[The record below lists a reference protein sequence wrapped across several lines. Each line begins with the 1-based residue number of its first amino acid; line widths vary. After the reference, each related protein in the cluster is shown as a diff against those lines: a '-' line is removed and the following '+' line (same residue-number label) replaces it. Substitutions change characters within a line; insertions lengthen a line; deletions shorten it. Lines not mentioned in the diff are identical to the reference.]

1 MVMKLVAVVKLVV
14 TPEHKEALLA
24 TMRRFNE
31 ACSWLAEQA
40 FADQCADKIKLQKL
54 HYAETRSR
62 FGLGAQFAVR
72 AISKVCEAFKR
83 DKTKCPRFRPE
94 GAVPYDQRLYTFKH
108 GLDRLSL
115 ATLDKRI
122 VVPTVIGPYF
132 RAKLDAARGQAD
144 LVYAKGKLFLYV
156 TVEVPEGS
164 PVDPEGWLGV
174 DLGIRNLATDS
185 DGEHHS
191 GAKVEAARQRYA
203 SLRHR
208 LQCANTKSAKRH
220 LKKLAGKEARFR
232 QIVNHTISKALVRK
246 AQGTGRGIALEDL
259 EGIRD
264 RVTVRRRQRA
274 RHMGWAFFQM
284 RQQITY
290 KALQAGVRVAIVDPR
305 DTSRTC
311 LACGHIDKKN
321 RKSQSEFQCVACGFE
336 AHADVVG
343 AKNISSRAAVNQ
355 PMVSP
360 SGAIRSVARQGQI
373 PRRKPGAKSPG
384 LQAGDRLL
392 TCLPDIM
399 QRRIRSIADAHNFI
413 FRQND

>member
-1 MVMKLVAVVKLVV
+1 MKLVAVVKLVV
-14 TPEHKEALLA
+14 TPEQKVSLLA
-24 TMRRFNE
+24 TMQRFNE
-31 ACSWLAEQA
+31 ACDWIAEKA
-40 FADQCADKIKLQKL
+40 AGSNTADKFKIQRMC
-54 HYAETRSR
+54 YAEVREK
-62 FGLGAQFAVR
+62 FGLKSQFTVR
-72 AISKVCEAFKR
+72 AIAKVCEAYKV
-83 DKTKCPRFRPE
+83 CRPTQPKFNPT
-94 GAVPYDQRLYTFKH
+94 GGVPYDFHLYTFKN
-108 GLDRLSL
+108 GLDRVSL
-115 ATLDKRI
+115 ATLGPRVI
-122 VVPTVIGPYF
+122 VPTVIGPYF

-144 LVYAKGKLFLYV
+144 LVYRKGKFFLYV

-191 GAKVEAARQRYA
+191 GAKVESVRQRYA

-220 LKKLAGKEARFR
+220 LKNIAGKEARFR
-232 QIVNHTISKALVRK
+232 QITNHTISKCIVRK

-264 RVTVRRRQRA
+264 RVTVRRKQRSM
-274 RHMGWAFFQM
+274 HFGWGFHQM

-290 KALQAGVRVAIVDPR
+290 KALRAGVRVVIVNPR

-311 LACGHIDKKN
+311 LACGHVDKKN
-321 RKSQSEFQCVACGFE
+321 RKSQSEFECVACGFE

-355 PMVSP
+355 PMVPP
-360 SGAIRSVARQGQI
+360 SGAVTGVARQGQ
-373 PRRKPGAKSPG
+373 S
-384 LQAGDRLL
+384 
-392 TCLPDIM
+392 
-399 QRRIRSIADAHNFI
+399 
-413 FRQND
+413 